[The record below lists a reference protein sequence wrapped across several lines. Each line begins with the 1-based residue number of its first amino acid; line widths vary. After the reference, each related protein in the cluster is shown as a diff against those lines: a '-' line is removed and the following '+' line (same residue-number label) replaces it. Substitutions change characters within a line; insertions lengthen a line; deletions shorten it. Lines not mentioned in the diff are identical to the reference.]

1 MDCKE
6 VLGVREEQS
15 SHSLS
20 QSGAHPT
27 WRVKMCWG
35 SGKSGALIGPAVYQ
49 PATEGLQDVEIL
61 WGESL
66 RA

>member
-1 MDCKE
+1 MGYKE
-6 VLGVREEQS
+6 VRGVREEQS
-15 SHSLS
+15 SHGLS

-27 WRVKMCWG
+27 WRVKMCLG
-35 SGKSGALIGPAVYQ
+35 SGKSGAVIGPAVCQ
-49 PATEGLQDVEIL
+49 PAAEGLQEVKIL

>member
-1 MDCKE
+1 MECKE

-15 SHSLS
+15 NHSLS

-27 WRVKMCWG
+27 RRVKLCLG
-35 SGKSGALIGPAVYQ
+35 SGKSGAVIGAAVCQ

-61 WGESL
+61 
-66 RA
+66 

>member
-6 VLGVREEQS
+6 VLGVREEQRKLKS
-15 SHSLS
+15 VWT
-20 QSGAHPT
+20 HPT
-27 WRVKMCWG
+27 RRVKMCLG
-35 SGKSGALIGPAVYQ
+35 SGKSRAPIGPAVYQ

-66 RA
+66 RV

>member
-6 VLGVREEQS
+6 VPGVREQQRN
-15 SHSLS
+15 HSLS

-27 WRVKMCWG
+27 ESKNVLGVREEWSTHRVSVC
-35 SGKSGALIGPAVYQ
+35 Q

-66 RA
+66 RV